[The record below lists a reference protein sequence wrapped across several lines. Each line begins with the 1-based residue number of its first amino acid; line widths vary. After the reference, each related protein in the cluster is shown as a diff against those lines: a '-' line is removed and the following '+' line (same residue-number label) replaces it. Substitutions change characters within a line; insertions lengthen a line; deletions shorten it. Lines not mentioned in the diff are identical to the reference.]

1 MGRPALAVIGFG
13 VGMATLAAAATPEL
27 PPTRR
32 RALLAWL
39 RAQTHRQT
47 FVAEPAV
54 HPSLG
59 PHGGNVRTWYNPILV
74 EDLATGRT
82 TFRKGAAMVKELYFA
97 GTTDVIGWSVMRKV
111 RMRSARGRG
120 WYFFETFDGE
130 RIVARGRGAGVC
142 TGCHAEGV
150 DYLRSSFRP

>member
-1 MGRPALAVIGFG
+1 MMGFVLGLAV
-13 VGMATLAAAATPEL
+13 TTAAAPPDL

-39 RAQTHRQT
+39 GAQTYRQAY
-47 FVAEPAV
+47 VAEPAV

-59 PHGGNVRTWYNPILV
+59 PHGGNVRTWYSPTLV
-74 EDLATGRT
+74 EDLAAGRT
-82 TFRKGAAMVKELYFA
+82 QFRKGAAMVKELYLT
-97 GTTDVIGWSVMRKV
+97 GTADVVGWSVMRKV
-111 RMRSARGRG
+111 RARSGRGRG

-130 RIVARGRGAGVC
+130 RVVARGRGATAC